1 MFTWE
6 TLGKRD
12 RGNVKIMKKLLNIA
26 ILWQT
31 LIGLSDQQPKSGPR
45 NCGPIRTGVIQYT
58 TDSKTTY
65 QDKTGID
72 VQLINN
78 GNDHSIVIDGSYKG
92 IMIIAMDKNT
102 KKSTGSFKLSSLNLK
117 RHRLLKCYLPR
128 DALRHLSDR
137 NTKSGTSKFDWEGR
151 CAPNVRFYIFTTMT
165 TNSTYL
171 PSRNNPWLWNKLEL
185 PCSQSQSFKA
195 HLDEIVQLKVATSI
209 TGSNSLRRTY
219 PRSWKGSAKPFS
231 SPKTTINEKST
242 IENKRLFSYQWS
254 EWQQWGKCSS
264 KCGRGSKSRRR
275 TCVSTTDGNQVNNSQ
290 CPGAVIDMVDCEV
303 GDCPEWNDWGAWS
316 TCSRTCGEGL
326 TTRRRY
332 CLFGGPCPGEKEE
345 KKACNTNKCDR
356 DQMKYICKDKYPY
369 CNKWKQKGYCED
381 TFSTWMVA
389 NCRYTCGRC
398 TKDNV
403 VPECKDTYEQSCW
416 RWKQDGKCESG
427 TQQIRAFVRTKCK
440 KSCGNCGFNDQ
451 Q

>member
-1 MFTWE
+1 
-6 TLGKRD
+6 
-12 RGNVKIMKKLLNIA
+12 MKKLLKIA

-31 LIGLSDQQPKSGPR
+31 LIGLSEQTPKTGPR
-45 NCGPIRTGVIQYT
+45 NCGPIRTGVINFH
-58 TDSKTTY
+58 TDSRNAY

-72 VQLINN
+72 VQLIDN

-92 IMIIAMDKNT
+92 IMIIAMDKST

-137 NTKSGTSKFDWEGR
+137 NMKSGTSKFDWDGR
-151 CAPNVRFYIFTTMT
+151 CGPNVRFYVFTTT
-165 TNSTYL
+165 STNSSVNYL

-185 PCSQSQSFKA
+185 PCSQSKGFKA
-195 HLDEIVQLKVATSI
+195 HLDEIVQLKSVTSSI
-209 TGSNSLRRTY
+209 TSNNYRNKSKY
-219 PRSWKGSAKPFS
+219 PRSWSKNSPKPSYSTKS
-231 SPKTTINEKST
+231 SPTEEPSL
-242 IENKRLFSYQWS
+242 ESRSRLYQYQWG

-264 KCGRGSKSRRR
+264 KCGPGSKSRRR
-275 TCVSTTDGNQVNNSQ
+275 TCMSTIDGRPVANTQ
-290 CPGAVIDMVDCEV
+290 CPGAVIDMVDCET

-369 CNKWKQKGYCED
+369 CNKWKKQGYCQD

-398 TKDNV
+398 QKDNV

-440 KSCGNCGFNDQ
+440 KSCGNCGFNE
-451 Q
+451 